1 MAYVPGGWGA
11 NWRVYAQ
18 DLFGTVPSRGEGGSL
33 STGLS
38 GAVRNVCHC
47 LTIGMVCVR
56 VLLTVSH
63 ICGVECISW
72 VGLLGGAVME
82 ALLVEGGDPPIPAAK
97 VEKDGCL
104 GGDRDRY
111 SVFFVVYTVYNKQP
125 FICNPLCT
133 CTCPCS
139 H

>member
-1 MAYVPGGWGA
+1 MGLSGRSSPGLAYVLGGWGA

-18 DLFGTVPSRGEGGSL
+18 DLFGMVPSRGEGGSL

-63 ICGVECISW
+63 VCGAECLSW
-72 VGLLGGAVME
+72 VGSLSGIVME
-82 ALLVEGGDPPIPAAK
+82 VLLLEREAPIPAAR

-104 GGDRDRY
+104 GGDRDNGCR
-111 SVFFVVYTVYNKQP
+111 S
-125 FICNPLCT
+125 LL
-133 CTCPCS
+133 S
-139 H
+139 